1 MLTPDAPPEYKDL
14 PKIRQNSELQRGLT
28 MNFDTAQLAAAARHV
43 ATFLAGVATMLG
55 IIHFVT
61 PDQASKIG
69 AGLGKIADGLGDILL
84 AIGPFIALVSGFFAQ
99 RSATPAKQA
108 NSLLDS
114 GAAHTIVGT
123 PELALAANSPQ
134 VIVASGY
141 APEGHTQ
148 AHV

>member
-14 PKIRQNSELQRGLT
+14 PEIWQKSEKERK
-28 MNFDTAQLAAAARHV
+28 MNFDAARLSAGARHV
-43 ATFLAGVATMLG
+43 ATFFGGLATMLG
-55 IIHFVT
+55 IIHWLT
-61 PDQASKIG
+61 PEQAAQIG
-69 AGLGKIADGLGDILL
+69 VGLGKIADGLGNILL
-84 AIGPFIALVSGFFAQ
+84 AIGPIIGLVSAFFAQ
-99 RSATPAKQA
+99 RSAMPAKQA
-108 NSLLDS
+108 NSLLSS

-123 PELALAANSPQ
+123 PELAKAANSPQ

>member
-14 PKIRQNSELQRGLT
+14 PKIWRNSELQRGLT

-43 ATFLAGVATMLG
+43 ATFLGGLATMLG
-55 IIHFVT
+55 IIHWLT
-61 PDQASKIG
+61 PEQAAQIG
-69 AGLGKIADGLGDILL
+69 VGLGKIADGLGNILL
-84 AIGPFIALVSGFFAQ
+84 AIGPIIGLVSAFFAQ

-108 NSLLDS
+108 NSLLSS

-123 PELALAANSPQ
+123 PELAEAVNSPQ